1 MLRVSNLVVL
11 SAFAAVLWGCA
22 PSKALQET
30 SSLHSDIDNAILE
43 IFGSPVLDGPAHD
56 RALEIFSQVVDTA
69 DPDRKLYLR
78 VLRHD
83 SPQAYSNGGAKAY
96 VTTGTVL
103 RANDAQL
110 FMILAHE
117 LAHLEAKKLDIS
129 QDKRS
134 VIRKAELVRSL
145 TDRTNDGLTNTR
157 SRTDC
162 SRDGFLP
169 PRATV
174 EAANPIALAIWGVV
188 ATANGIICSDVLKAA
203 PSGLNS
209 VFGARRS
216 DALQAFLA
224 LESEMDAIAFRLGQ
238 KAGYDPA
245 ELVSAFHLLN
255 TGSHMHPF
263 LRDRAM
269 RLGFGDQRGI
279 PIGTAPVE
287 LGDRLAASAVDQLHT
302 IGRLDHVL
310 ARDRIRRIRDFA
322 EATRTIY
329 GSVPAFQRAYFSYL
343 IAYGGDIGI
352 DPAWLREAM
361 TGLDAL
367 GSGSVGNDGVIGRV
381 WMGCRRVA
389 LQPAFRDALASF
401 ASVDNAK
408 LNRVLAEVVRNPRF
422 VQEDREC
429 DLQS

>member
-1 MLRVSNLVVL
+1 MRVLNLVVL
-11 SAFAAVLWGCA
+11 SAFVAVLWGCA
-22 PSKALQET
+22 PPKAPKEA
-30 SSLHSDIDNAILE
+30 SSRHSDIDNAILE
-43 IFGSPVLDGPAHD
+43 IFGSFVVRGPAHD
-56 RALEIFSQVVDTA
+56 RAQEIFSQVVETA
-69 DPDRKLYLR
+69 DPDRNFYLR
-78 VLRHD
+78 VLPHD
-83 SPQAYSNGGAKAY
+83 SPQAYSNGGSIAY
-96 VTTGTVL
+96 VTTGAAL

-117 LAHLEAKKLDIS
+117 LAHLDAQKLDVS
-129 QDKRS
+129 QDKRF
-134 VIRKAELVRSL
+134 VIRKAELVRNL

-162 SRDGFLP
+162 SRDGFVP
-169 PRATV
+169 PRTML
-174 EAANPIALAIWGVV
+174 EAANPIALGIWGVV
-188 ATANGIICSDVLKAA
+188 ATAKGIVCSDVLKAA

-216 DALQAFLA
+216 NALQAFLA
-224 LESEMDAIAFRLGQ
+224 LESDMDAMAFKLGQ

-255 TGSHMHPF
+255 GGSHMHPF

-279 PIGTAPVE
+279 PIGATPVA
-287 LGDRLAASAVDQLHT
+287 LGDRLAVSAIDQLHT

-322 EATRTIY
+322 EATKAIY
-329 GSVPAFQRAYFSYL
+329 GPVPAFQRAYFSYL
-343 IAYGGDIGI
+343 ITYGGDIGV
-352 DPAWLREAM
+352 DPDWLREAM

-367 GSGSVGNDGVIGRV
+367 GARSVGNDGVIGRV
-381 WMGCRRVA
+381 WIGCRRVA
-389 LQPAFRDALASF
+389 LQPSFQDALASF

-408 LNRVLAEVVRNPRF
+408 LNRVLAEFVRDHRF
-422 VQEDREC
+422 VQEEREC